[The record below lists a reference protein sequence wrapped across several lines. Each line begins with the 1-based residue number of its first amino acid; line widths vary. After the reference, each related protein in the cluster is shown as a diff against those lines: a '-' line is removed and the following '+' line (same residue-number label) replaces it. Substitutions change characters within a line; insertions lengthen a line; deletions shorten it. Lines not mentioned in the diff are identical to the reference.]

1 MKYYFIFVYLFSTEL
16 AFADL
21 SEDGFFAGRISRINE
36 AISTV
41 RVKVDFDNIKYLN
54 PKDKIQFWDERN
66 LNQKC
71 NGIILGRSAD
81 YLLVKV
87 SQLKYCENYLHF
99 TTGAY
104 FKFFSEDLVNN
115 ISMGKDVIGIL
126 IKKRLAVQGQIDSKT
141 KEISAQ
147 IERSNAVNDR
157 YMILREKLEAEWKK
171 ELQALEVDKIAATHL
186 LKELNQHRDDIDQKM
201 ELYKVKDE
209 NLTVDR
215 WSLDSRL
222 YFKK

>member
-1 MKYYFIFVYLFSTEL
+1 
-16 AFADL
+16 
-21 SEDGFFAGRISRINE
+21 
-36 AISTV
+36 
-41 RVKVDFDNIKYLN
+41 
-54 PKDKIQFWDERN
+54 
-66 LNQKC
+66 
-71 NGIILGRSAD
+71 
-81 YLLVKV
+81 
-87 SQLKYCENYLHF
+87 LHF